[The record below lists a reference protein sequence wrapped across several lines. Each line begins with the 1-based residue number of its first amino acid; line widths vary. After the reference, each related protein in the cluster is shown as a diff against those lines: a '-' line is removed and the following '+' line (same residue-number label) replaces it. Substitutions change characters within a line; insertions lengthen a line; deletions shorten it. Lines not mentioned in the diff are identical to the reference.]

1 MEVDHQTLSDSAEM
15 VSEENFSETKQPVLG
30 DITNVSFYS

>member
-1 MEVDHQTLSDSAEM
+1 MEVDRQTGSDSVEM
-15 VSEENFSETKQPVLG
+15 VSEENFSETKHPILG